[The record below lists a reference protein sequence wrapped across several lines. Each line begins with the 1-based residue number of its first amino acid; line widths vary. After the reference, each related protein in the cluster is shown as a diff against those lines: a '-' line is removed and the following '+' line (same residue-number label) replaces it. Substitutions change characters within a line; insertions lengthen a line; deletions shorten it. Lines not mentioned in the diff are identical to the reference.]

1 MNKKS
6 RCKMNS
12 FIKKYRQIMQTIKH
26 PGYYKKVGKLSL
38 LVLSIALLFSSC
50 VSQRNVEYLR
60 DSQHKDYNAFNEAKV
75 ADYKLKPKDE
85 LFIQIKSLD
94 DPSTNVFQQLGV
106 QESGSMGYIQPYG
119 ASLMA
124 YMVDKA
130 GYVQLPVLGNIY
142 VEDKSIPQVSMI
154 LQDSLNHIL
163 SKPTVTV
170 KLVNRFVSV
179 LGEVQRPGH
188 FSYSQEKFTIFD
200 AIGLAGDIT
209 DYGNR
214 NEVILARNEDGKNL
228 RINIDLTSSNLMA
241 SPYYY
246 IRPNDMVYIKPMPK
260 KFWGMRQFPFQ
271 VLLSSLST
279 AILFYTVFGQ

>member
-1 MNKKS
+1 MKITKNQNFYN
-6 RCKMNS
+6 RIGV
-12 FIKKYRQIMQTIKH
+12 F
-26 PGYYKKVGKLSL
+26 PL
-38 LVLSIALLFSSC
+38 LILSIALFFSSC

-60 DSQHKDYNAFNEAKV
+60 DSSNQHGDIKTFYDAEIS
-75 ADYKLKPKDE
+75 DYKLKPKDE

-106 QESGSMGYIQPYG
+106 QQSGTSGYIQPYA
-119 ASLMA
+119 ASLMS
-124 YMVDKA
+124 YMIDKA

-142 VEDKSIPQVSMI
+142 VKDKSIPEVSTI

-188 FSYSQEKFTIFD
+188 FSYSQEKLTIFD

-209 DYGNR
+209 EYGDR
-214 NEVILARNEDGKNL
+214 NDVILARNENGKNL
-228 RINIDLTSSNLMA
+228 RINVDLTSSKLLT
-241 SPYYY
+241 SEYYY
-246 IRPNDMVYIKPMPK
+246 IRPNDMVYVKPMRK

-271 VLLSSLST
+271 ILISSISTAVLL
-279 AILFYTVFGQ
+279 YTVFR